1 MVVIALNSKIKGAI
15 IVGVLTCVTFGVIGS
30 LSTGKNME
38 AQLKEVMQD
47 VYAPKSMDQF
57 REGKKESLKIF
68 EQGVADRMFV
78 AYGTDLTELDK
89 QRVCET
95 YVYHGRA
102 ENQMDGKEKYLVK
115 AFLYANKNSEPIK
128 KNFIFTVGDS
138 GKIED
143 FSITD
148 MGGISIE

>member
-1 MVVIALNSKIKGAI
+1 MIALNSIVKKGIIGAVTAI
-15 IVGVLTCVTFGVIGS
+15 AIFGVVSSIDMKPDFKDG
-30 LSTGKNME
+30 
-38 AQLKEVMQD
+38 LKEIMQD
-47 VYAPKSMDQF
+47 VYAPQSMEQF
-57 REGKKESLKIF
+57 REGKKESLEIL
-68 EQGVADRMFV
+68 EQSVADRLFV
-78 AYGTDLTELDK
+78 AYGTELTELDK

-95 YVYHGRA
+95 YVYKGRA